1 MTREQQPG
9 NVQETVRERLQWQTA
24 GRDDA
29 QVAQAIHA
37 GADLDAL
44 HELSEAGLLDEVFH
58 FLDTLCVLRL
68 VEELT
73 LPGVERVLI
82 PVVQFVL
89 LYLLKVLFG
98 IRSMNALP
106 PLLFSQVPVMTL
118 LGFNATHMAVGCT
131 RRGEAP
137 RRRKPRQG
145 PRSPQCLAQNI
156 CQLPAAA
163 RAGFFNGVVRL
174 LVAGGFV
181 RGTLTVAWDGSKLP
195 TTARYAGRGCL
206 AVEREGRE
214 KGTRRLIKVVES
226 GFGWKVLV
234 LIEGQRRLP
243 LALQVVTIEAYAGEW
258 LVPLVEQA
266 PANLGDQA
274 QITKVVVDR
283 GYLDGADRWQLHA
296 RGSVFVI
303 VATAGMAVTE
313 DARSLAGDTA
323 PVTRVRMVRHGH
335 GRQATT
341 EQRVTR
347 LVGIPALTTD
357 DQYGPPEHTRHK
369 HRQDFAGKPLNAV
382 VVRTWNNHEYP
393 EGGIVYLTNGPV
405 TDPFV
410 VFDDYDWRSVIE
422 NGIFK
427 EGKHPWHL
435 GHFPQKTEAAVM
447 VHCSFTL
454 AVMALCT
461 AFRLEQAQQTSG
473 LDSADPPLSS
483 ALLQGEGV
491 ERWRR
496 RLQAANRD
504 KVIVFVGASYGIFHL
519 AELAVLGGLR
529 LPRLPPGLGSR
540 PAILARYGLAPDP

>member
-1 MTREQQPG
+1 
-9 NVQETVRERLQWQTA
+9 VQ
-24 GRDDA
+24 
-29 QVAQAIHA
+29 
-37 GADLDAL
+37 
-44 HELSEAGLLDEVFH
+44 S
-58 FLDTLCVLRL
+58 
-68 VEELT
+68 
-73 LPGVERVLI
+73 
-82 PVVQFVL
+82 
-89 LYLLKVLFG
+89 
-98 IRSMNALP
+98 
-106 PLLFSQVPVMTL
+106 
-118 LGFNATHMAVGCT
+118 
-131 RRGEAP
+131 
-137 RRRKPRQG
+137 
-145 PRSPQCLAQNI
+145 
-156 CQLPAAA
+156 
-163 RAGFFNGVVRL
+163 
-174 LVAGGFV
+174 
-181 RGTLTVAWDGSKLP
+181 
-195 TTARYAGRGCL
+195 
-206 AVEREGRE
+206 
-214 KGTRRLIKVVES
+214 
-226 GFGWKVLV
+226 
-234 LIEGQRRLP
+234 RLP
-243 LALQVVTIEAYAGEW
+243 LAVQVVTIEAYEGEW

-266 PANLGDQA
+266 QANLGDQA

-283 GYLDGADRWQLHA
+283 GYLDGADLWQLHA
-296 RGSVFVI
+296 RGIVFVI
-303 VATAGMAVTE
+303 VAKAGMAVTE

-347 LVGIPALTTD
+347 LVGITALTTY

-369 HRQDFAGKPLNAV
+369 NRKDFAGKPLNAV

-473 LDSADPPLSS
+473 LDSAGPPLSS